1 MPLANDHQIQLRVS
15 AGILRKI
22 DQWRKKQPDI
32 ISRSEAIRRLID
44 LGLTTGPS
52 KGPEAKSN
60 PK

>member
-15 AGILRKI
+15 ADILRKI
-22 DQWRKKQPDI
+22 DQWRKKQVDI

-44 LGLTTGPS
+44 LGLTAGQS
-52 KGPEAKSN
+52 KGPKAKGN

>member
-15 AGILRKI
+15 VDILRKI

-44 LGLTTGPS
+44 LGLTAGQS
-52 KGPEAKSN
+52 KGAKA
-60 PK
+60 K

>member
-15 AGILRKI
+15 VDILRKI

-44 LGLTTGPS
+44 LGLTAGLKTAARGIT
-52 KGPEAKSN
+52 
-60 PK
+60 

>member
-44 LGLTTGPS
+44 LGLTGGPS
-52 KGPEAKSN
+52 KGPEAKGN